1 MREDDLIP
9 IGQFAQ
15 LTGLTIHALRHYD
28 DVDLLRPAA
37 TDPSTGYRRYA
48 RSQAAVARMITELRR
63 LDLPIEEI
71 RPMLADPEGAAATVA
86 LQQHRDRL
94 ERAAIRIADQL
105 HTIDRYLSEGIAM
118 SDTMSNTMSDTMST
132 MITTPTPVLL
142 KVAVDDLG
150 AAREFYGA
158 AFGLQEQ
165 VARHTDDADF
175 PGYIFGEYGQ
185 PGFFL
190 IFLTQNDRN
199 ELDRPGPSTF
209 GLLVP
214 DLDAAHARALK
225 AGAVEAF
232 PPRDA
237 QGMPRHSAV
246 KDPSGNWIGL
256 TQA

>member
-1 MREDDLIP
+1 M
-9 IGQFAQ
+9 
-15 LTGLTIHALRHYD
+15 TGLTIHALRHYD
-28 DVDLLRPAA
+28 DVDLLRPAM
-37 TDPSTGYRRYA
+37 TDPGTGYRRYA
-48 RSQAAVARMITELRR
+48 RSQTAMARMITDLRR

-71 RPMLADPEGAAATVA
+71 RPILADPVGAAATAA
-86 LQQHRDRL
+86 LQRHRDRL
-94 ERAAIRIADQL
+94 ERASIRIADQL
-105 HTIDRYLSEGIAM
+105 HTIDRYVSEGIAM
-118 SDTMSNTMSDTMST
+118 SNATSNATST
-132 MITTPTPVLL
+132 MITTAIPVLL
-142 KVAVDDLG
+142 KVAVDDID
-150 AAREFYGA
+150 AAREFYSA
-158 AFGLQEQ
+158 AFGWREQ
-165 VARHTDDADF
+165 VARHTDDEDF
-175 PGYIFGEYGQ
+175 SGYVFGEYGQ
-185 PGFFL
+185 PDFFL
-190 IFLTQNDRN
+190 IFLTQNDWN

>member
-9 IGQFAQ
+9 IGDFAH
-15 LTGLTIHALRHYD
+15 LAGLTIHALRHYD
-28 DVDLLRPAA
+28 DVDLLRPAM
-37 TDPSTGYRRYA
+37 TDPETGYRRYT
-48 RSQAAVARMITELRR
+48 RSQVTMARMIADLRR
-63 LDLPIEEI
+63 QDLPIEEI
-71 RPMLADPEGAAATVA
+71 RPILADPNGALATAA
-86 LQQHRDRL
+86 LQRHRDRL
-94 ERAAIRIADQL
+94 QRASIRIAQQL
-105 HTIDRYLSEGIAM
+105 ETINRYIVERTFMA
-118 SDTMSNTMSDTMST
+118 N
-132 MITTPTPVLL
+132 MITAPTPVLL
-142 KVAVDDLG
+142 KVAVDDIG
-150 AAREFYGA
+150 AAREFYRA
-158 AFGLQEQ
+158 AFDLKEQ

-175 PGYIFGEYGQ
+175 SGYIFGEYGQ

-190 IFLTQNDRN
+190 IFLTQKDWN

-214 DLDAAHARALK
+214 DLDAAHARALR

-256 TQA
+256 NQA

>member
-1 MREDDLIP
+1 MTDDGLIP
-9 IGQFAQ
+9 IGQFAH

-28 DVDLLRPAA
+28 DVDLLRPVQ
-37 TDPSTGYRRYA
+37 TDASTGYRRYTRQQAGTA
-48 RSQAAVARMITELRR
+48 RLIADLRR
-63 LDLPIEEI
+63 QELPIEEI
-71 RPMLADPEGAAATVA
+71 RTVLADPEGEAARKS
-86 LQQHRDRL
+86 LQRHRDRL
-94 ERAAIRIADQL
+94 ERASAR
-105 HTIDRYLSEGIAM
+105 IDRQIRAITGYLCEGIAM
-118 SDTMSNTMSDTMST
+118 STS
-132 MITTPTPVLL
+132 ITTPTPVLL
-142 KVAVDDLG
+142 KVAVDDIG
-150 AAREFYGA
+150 AARAFYQA

-190 IFLTQNDRN
+190 IFLTQNDWN
-199 ELDRPGPSTF
+199 ELDKPGPSTF

-214 DLDAAHARALK
+214 DLDAAHARALN
-225 AGAVEAF
+225 AGAVEAY

-256 TQA
+256 TQG

>member
-1 MREDDLIP
+1 MPQDDLIP
-9 IGQFAQ
+9 IGRFAH

-28 DVDLLRPAA
+28 DVDLLRPAV
-37 TDPSTGYRRYA
+37 TEPGTGYRRYA
-48 RSQAAVARMITELRR
+48 PSQAAVARMISDLRR

-71 RPMLADPEGAAATVA
+71 RPLLADPEGAAATAA
-86 LQQHRDRL
+86 LQRHRDRL
-94 ERAAIRIADQL
+94 ERASIRIADQL
-105 HTIDRYLSEGIAM
+105 HTINRYLSEGIAM
-118 SDTMSNTMSDTMST
+118 SNTMST
-132 MITTPTPVLL
+132 MITEPTPVLL
-142 KVAVDDLG
+142 KVAVDDID
-150 AAREFYGA
+150 AAREFYSA

-175 PGYIFGEYGQ
+175 SGYVFGEYGQ

-190 IFLTQNDRN
+190 IFLTQNDWN

-237 QGMPRHSAV
+237 QGMPRNSAV

>member
-1 MREDDLIP
+1 MCEDDLIP
-9 IGQFAQ
+9 IGQFAH

-28 DVDLLRPAA
+28 DVDLLRPAM
-37 TDPSTGYRRYA
+37 TDPGTGYRRYA
-48 RSQAAVARMITELRR
+48 RSQAAMARMITDLRR

-71 RPMLADPEGAAATVA
+71 RPILADPEGGVATAV
-86 LQQHRDRL
+86 LQRHRERL
-94 ERAAIRIADQL
+94 VRASIRITDQL
-105 HTIDRYLSEGIAM
+105 HTVDHYVSEGI
-118 SDTMSNTMSDTMST
+118 TMSNPVST

-142 KVAVDDLG
+142 KVAVDDIE
-150 AAREFYGA
+150 AAREFYRA

-165 VARHTDDADF
+165 VARHTDDEDF
-175 PGYIFGEYGQ
+175 SGYIFGEYGQ

-190 IFLTQNDRN
+190 IFLTQSDWN

-214 DLDAAHARALK
+214 DLDAAHARAVE

-232 PPRDA
+232 PPRAA
-237 QGMPRHSAV
+237 QGMPRHSAI